1 MELWALLVLAAVSH
15 HLRLQVTFMDSLKRQ
30 SCIASL
36 TNKSM
41 EQMAITLAQGLELPM
56 LEISRTILAT
66 IKEALR
72 RGIRLLSFKILGN
85 FSPFHSFNLLDLI
98 RE

>member
-1 MELWALLVLAAVSH
+1 MEHWALLVLAAVSL

-30 SCIASL
+30 SYIASL

-41 EQMAITLAQGLELPM
+41 EQVAITLAQGLEVPT
-56 LEISRTILAT
+56 LEISRIIQAT

-72 RGIRLLSFKILGN
+72 RGIRLLSFRILGK
-85 FSPFHSFNLLDLI
+85 FSPFHSLI
-98 RE
+98 F

>member
-1 MELWALLVLAAVSH
+1 MELWALLVQAAVSH

-41 EQMAITLAQGLELPM
+41 EQMGITLAQELELPM
-56 LEISRTILAT
+56 LEISRTIRVT

-85 FSPFHSFNLLDLI
+85 FSPFHF
-98 RE
+98 